1 MGEVYLDLFTFP
13 ISLFGV
19 FVLEQGGLSG
29 AGSLFRDLDRE
40 WRLVRTG
47 MVSID
52 ILEFRGCCCVEIVPE
67 VNFFT

>member
-13 ISLFGV
+13 VSLFGV
-19 FVLEQGGLSG
+19 FVLERGGLSG

-40 WRLVRTG
+40 WSLVRTG

-52 ILEFRGCCCVEIVPE
+52 ILGFRSCCCVGIVAE
-67 VNFFT
+67 VDFF